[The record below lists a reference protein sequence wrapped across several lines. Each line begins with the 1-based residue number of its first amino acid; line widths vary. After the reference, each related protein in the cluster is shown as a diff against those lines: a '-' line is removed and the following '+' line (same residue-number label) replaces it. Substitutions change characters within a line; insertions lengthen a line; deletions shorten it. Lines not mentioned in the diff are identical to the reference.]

1 MRRVGRIL
9 GMTVSLLLV
18 ASGIVLIF
26 RDQGG
31 WSTLCFLVGGIGA
44 AFCGPP
50 PNDTT
55 GFDGLPS

>member
-1 MRRVGRIL
+1 MRRAGRIV

-18 ASGIVLIF
+18 AAGIALICCD
-26 RDQGG
+26 RSG
-31 WSTLCFLVGGIGA
+31 WSTPCFLVGGIGA
-44 AFCGPP
+44 AFFGPP